1 MPLLT
6 EKERRILELAAK
18 DLSDYK
24 IARHLGSDPPTVNRS
39 RKNALLKLRQAEQD
53 LAWAKKLGYP
63 NIRKHARNKL
73 RRR

>member
-39 RKNALLKLRQAEQD
+39 RKNALRKLREAKQD
-53 LAWAKKLGYP
+53 IAWVKQLGYP
-63 NIRKHARNKL
+63 NIRKHAKQVAEG
-73 RRR
+73 

>member
-1 MPLLT
+1 MTLPT

-39 RKNALLKLRQAEQD
+39 RKNALRKLREAEQD
-53 LAWAKKLGYP
+53 LAWAKELGYP
-63 NIRKHARNKL
+63 NIREHARNKL
-73 RRR
+73 QRG

>member
-24 IARHLGSDPPTVNRS
+24 IARHLGADPPTVNRS
-39 RKNALLKLRQAEQD
+39 RKNALRKLREADQD
-53 LAWAKKLGYP
+53 LMWARELGYP
-63 NIRKHARNKL
+63 NIKRMKT
-73 RRR
+73 